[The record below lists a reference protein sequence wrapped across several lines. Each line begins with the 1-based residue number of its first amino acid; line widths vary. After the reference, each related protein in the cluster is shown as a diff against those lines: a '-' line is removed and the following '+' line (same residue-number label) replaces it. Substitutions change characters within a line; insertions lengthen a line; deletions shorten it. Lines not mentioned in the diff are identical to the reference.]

1 MEIDSP
7 TDTFWKNGPGS
18 LPEANQE
25 LLKAA
30 GYLQSGTA
38 GEEATSTL
46 QGSAENFL
54 TLGRRSGRI
63 DIIRNFTIEQLA
75 SPLSFYCNL
84 LQERTVGQ
92 SLVILL

>member
-30 GYLQSGTA
+30 GYLQSGKGGTCMSMYA
-38 GEEATSTL
+38 
-46 QGSAENFL
+46 QWNPDENRL
-54 TLGRRSGRI
+54 PITVYALCR
-63 DIIRNFTIEQLA
+63 TTEV
-75 SPLSFYCNL
+75 
-84 LQERTVGQ
+84 ERTIRTVNGKFQ
-92 SLVILL
+92 QVVARKSVY

>member
-38 GEEATSTL
+38 GGGGHQYITGFCREFF
-46 QGSAENFL
+46 NFGKKVWKNRYN
-54 TLGRRSGRI
+54 T
-63 DIIRNFTIEQLA
+63 Q
-75 SPLSFYCNL
+75 FYN
-84 LQERTVGQ
+84 RTVGQ